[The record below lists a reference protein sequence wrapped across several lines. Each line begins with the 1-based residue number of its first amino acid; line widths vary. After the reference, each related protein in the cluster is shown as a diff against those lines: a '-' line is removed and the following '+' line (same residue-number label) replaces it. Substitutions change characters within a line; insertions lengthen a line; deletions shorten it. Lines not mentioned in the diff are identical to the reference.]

1 MLEERQSN
9 AEKEF
14 RSVLQALKERLERV
28 EADVKTQLEKNSVK
42 CPVVQPAGATPEF
55 ERIKQEPITPHSLP
69 HTLGESKLLQ
79 KPVKYD
85 GRTPWE
91 PYLAQFNIAAHM
103 NSWDEPEKAAFLAI
117 SLTGPALAVLGNLAE
132 NKHNDFQALVSALQ
146 LRFGSGHQAEIA
158 RVSFKNRVRHRD
170 ETLPELAE
178 DIERLGRLAYP
189 YASDEVKDSLELDQF
204 IDAQPDDDMRLRV
217 RQNCPKALREAVELA
232 LELESFLLASKH
244 RVHQVQQEDSQS
256 ARRTEW
262 HTEGKESRGM
272 WYSTKSTRVMLH
284 CPGNIRGDYSSPRE
298 KKCWRPSRTCVNRG

>member
-1 MLEERQSN
+1 MLEEQQSN

-42 CPVVQPAGATPEF
+42 RPVVQPASATPEF

-69 HTLGESKLLQ
+69 QTLGESKLLQ

-178 DIERLGRLAYP
+178 DIERLGRLA
-189 YASDEVKDSLELDQF
+189 
-204 IDAQPDDDMRLRV
+204 
-217 RQNCPKALREAVELA
+217 
-232 LELESFLLASKH
+232 
-244 RVHQVQQEDSQS
+244 
-256 ARRTEW
+256 
-262 HTEGKESRGM
+262 
-272 WYSTKSTRVMLH
+272 
-284 CPGNIRGDYSSPRE
+284 
-298 KKCWRPSRTCVNRG
+298 